1 MTIRGVR
8 FLQAENE
15 LEGKRNR
22 LTWETGRTGEGGPAP
37 VNGSGM
43 QLVFDN
49 YTTNDGDG
57 LSDTFGLRNEYQLD
71 IAGVQVV
78 KKADGPDSNGVV
90 GDKGDIKV
98 MNADGSY
105 RYVNPAALTAQDIQD
120 RPVGIAVRSRTQF
133 QELDFD
139 QVKLVHPTGG
149 ESTLLYGLKFQN
161 FDITTDISTTAL
173 D

>member
-1 MTIRGVR
+1 M
-8 FLQAENE
+8 
-15 LEGKRNR
+15 
-22 LTWETGRTGEGGPAP
+22 
-37 VNGSGM
+37 
-43 QLVFDN
+43 
-49 YTTNDGDG
+49 
-57 LSDTFGLRNEYQLD
+57 SDTFGLRNEYQLD